1 MRFKEYLIIESTIA
15 HAAAWAAEKHEGQY
29 RKGSGAPYIVHP
41 KGVFKLLK
49 SVGIKDKTLLLASWL
64 HDTIEDTKTT
74 YNDIKNE
81 FSKEVADVVKQLTS
95 DSKEIDRLG
104 KPKYLFDKMVKMTDN
119 GLVIKLADRLHNLN
133 DITTM
138 NKKLADK
145 NWDQTWYIIDHLRS
159 KRKLNSTH
167 KKLIRKIIKQLT
179 LYKDK

>member
-1 MRFKEYLIIESTIA
+1 MRFKEYLLLEATIA
-15 HAAAWAAEKHEGQY
+15 HAATWAAERHKGQF

-41 KGVFKLLK
+41 KGVYKLLK

-64 HDTIEDTKTT
+64 HDTLEDTKTT
-74 YNDIKNE
+74 YNDIKKE

-95 DSKEIDRLG
+95 DSKEIAIVG

-119 GLVIKLADRLHNLN
+119 SLSIKLADRLHNLS

-138 NKKLADK
+138 NKKLASK
-145 NWDQTWYIIDHLRS
+145 NWDQTWYIIDHLRD

-167 KKLIRKIIKQLT
+167 KKLIRQIIKRLT
-179 LYKDK
+179 LYKER